1 MTNHLDGAST
11 HRSGRDAAGTVCL
24 QFMGG
29 GRMGEALFAGLIAS
43 GAEQAET
50 IVVVEPLAVR
60 RDEPRTAHPGLVVS
74 DAPVSAPTVVA
85 VKPQD
90 VRAAVGAAVGAG
102 ARSRWRTSRA
112 GTWP

>member
-11 HRSGRDAAGTVCL
+11 HRSGRDPAGTVCL

-60 RDEPRTAHPGLVVS
+60 RDELRTAHPGLVVS
-74 DAPVSAPTVVA
+74 DAPVSCLLYTS
-85 VKPQD
+85 D
-90 VRAAVGAAVGAG
+90 AADDLLCVDLGGRRIIQKKTIHSYG
-102 ARSRWRTSRA
+102 S
-112 GTWP
+112 